1 MGRGKIDIKR
11 IENSTSRQVTFS
23 KRRGGLLKKTHELS
37 VLCDAQ
43 IGLIIFS
50 TKGKLFEYCTHPLS
64 MGEIIERY
72 LRVTETRIPERDSR
86 EEIFK
91 EMTKMRK
98 ETHHLEL
105 SLQCYKGDL
114 SSVRYN
120 DLDELERQLEQS
132 LNKVQARKFQLLQ
145 QQLDNLQRTE
155 KMLEKENQDMYHW
168 LMSNHVQK
176 QQAEEREIHQHAMT
190 ELKLVGQQQ
199 HQVLDQFPFNGEEQQ
214 PSGVL
219 QLQTENLPFQ
229 LYPFSL
235 QPAQPNLQDPTLHP
249 PSGYDSTPDGPDNS
263 SVLPYAAPSP
273 FSLSLGLST
282 FLSLS
287 ERLPDNSFFSNP
299 HHTSTPRATKNTTV
313 YTSSEPAKNTNLKQS
328 K

>member
-86 EEIFK
+86 EEVFK

-176 QQAEEREIHQHAMT
+176 QQEADLEIHQHAMT
-190 ELKLVGQQQ
+190 ELKLMGQQQ
-199 HQVLDQFPFNGEEQQ
+199 QQQVLDHEFPFYGEEQQ
-214 PSGVL
+214 PSGAL
-219 QLQTENLPFQ
+219 QLQPENLPFQ
-229 LYPFSL
+229 LYPPYRL
-235 QPAQPNLQDPTLHP
+235 QPSQPNLQDPTLHP
-249 PSGYDSTPDGPDNS
+249 PAGYIW
-263 SVLPYAAPSP
+263 
-273 FSLSLGLST
+273 
-282 FLSLS
+282 
-287 ERLPDNSFFSNP
+287 
-299 HHTSTPRATKNTTV
+299 
-313 YTSSEPAKNTNLKQS
+313 
-328 K
+328 